1 MCKLRIP
8 KALINLAE
16 IERIFN
22 CSPSKETKNYWQLDN
37 VTPAQID
44 TWLIMSKPNTAGVK
58 ISRRYSEC
66 FPQFATF

>member
-37 VTPAQID
+37 ITPAQIEM
-44 TWLIMSKPNTAGVK
+44 WLISNPDTTGVK
-58 ISRRYSEC
+58 ISRRYSEY